1 MTFWGLNRK
10 AQQTLVFGKL
20 KVRLGNATSNMH
32 LPSLQSPP
40 SLILNMQDCK
50 RLYYNVGGEENRI
63 LNEEFEETGHLLAV
77 RQGFQRAPQTGRSS
91 GRLNLKRRAD
101 HYGDENTEQ
110 NS

>member
-1 MTFWGLNRK
+1 
-10 AQQTLVFGKL
+10 
-20 KVRLGNATSNMH
+20 MH

-50 RLYYNVGGEENRI
+50 ITIMQERKRLYYNVGGEENRI
-63 LNEEFEETGHLLAV
+63 FNEEFEEMGHLLAV
-77 RQGFQRAPQTGRSS
+77 RQGFQRALQTVRGS
-91 GRLNLKRRAD
+91 GRLNLERSAD